1 MRQMSDGERRA
12 FLLEGTRTG
21 KLGVTRRDGSPY
33 VLPVWFL
40 LDGDDVIFTTAAD
53 TVRGRAL
60 RRDGRASMLVD
71 EERPPYSFVR
81 VDGHAVLSEDLDE
94 MRRWARALGARY
106 MGEEVADRFAERNA
120 VPGELLVRLVPD
132 RIAAQ
137 ADISA

>member
-1 MRQMSDGERRA
+1 
-12 FLLEGTRTG
+12 
-21 KLGVTRRDGSPY
+21 
-33 VLPVWFL
+33 
-40 LDGDDVIFTTAAD
+40 
-53 TVRGRAL
+53 
-60 RRDGRASMLVD
+60 
-71 EERPPYSFVR
+71 
-81 VDGHAVLSEDLDE
+81 